1 MKTKVQKKNSRVCIL
16 FLQIFIGLVLLMGPA
31 LSHAQ
36 DQEFPSKPVEVIVPY
51 GPGGV
56 IDIGVRIFAEPLS
69 RELKVPVVAV
79 NKKGGGGLVG
89 STAFYNTKHDG
100 YTVLASSAGAIIP
113 TVILS
118 KNPSFDPRK
127 DFLPVGRIGLT
138 PCAMFVHKDSPFKT
152 FQDFVEFGK
161 KNPGKLRGGYASAGG
176 ETHIMFVSILKD
188 TKIQSKMI
196 PYTASGE
203 RNAALLGGHIDW
215 SVSSLV
221 SVMPFFK
228 SRDMRPLLLTQKSP
242 DLPDVPAGADVG
254 LPSVS
259 VNIWLGFFVH
269 ADIQKAAYNKLVTAV
284 GAAISDPKTQE
295 MLVNAGFIVDYKD
308 PEEYAKIIKSDW
320 EAFDE
325 VLEVAG
331 MKKK

>member
-1 MKTKVQKKNSRVCIL
+1 
-16 FLQIFIGLVLLMGPA
+16 
-31 LSHAQ
+31 
-36 DQEFPSKPVEVIVPY
+36 
-51 GPGGV
+51 
-56 IDIGVRIFAEPLS
+56 
-69 RELKVPVVAV
+69 
-79 NKKGGGGLVG
+79 
-89 STAFYNTKHDG
+89 
-100 YTVLASSAGAIIP
+100 
-113 TVILS
+113 
-118 KNPSFDPRK
+118 
-127 DFLPVGRIGLT
+127 
-138 PCAMFVHKDSPFKT
+138 
-152 FQDFVEFGK
+152 
-161 KNPGKLRGGYASAGG
+161 
-176 ETHIMFVSILKD
+176 
-188 TKIQSKMI
+188 MI

-228 SRDMRPLLLTQKSP
+228 SGDMRPLLLTQKSP

-284 GAAISDPKTQE
+284 GAAISDPKTKE